1 MKRVL
6 LADDEHSSIDIIRYF
21 IEKNHLLLE
30 VVGEASNG
38 EETIKLVK
46 ELKPDILFLDI
57 QMPVM
62 SGLLVM
68 ETLKREYHR
77 DITII
82 IISAYE
88 SFEYVQRALRLNA
101 KDYLTKPLLY
111 DQFCETM
118 ARVLGYHYTDNP
130 TFNAFLE
137 YIDENYQED
146 TSLTE
151 CAALLATSE
160 SNIKRMLKKYVQ
172 MSFSDYRNAV
182 RINKSI
188 EMLEN
193 GVPIK
198 DAADNSGFNNLNYY
212 YRVFRERTGMT
223 PKQYVL
229 NEMGNGH

>member
-6 LADDEHSSIDIIRYF
+6 LADDEHSSIEIIRYF
-21 IEKNHLLLE
+21 IDKNNLLLD
-30 VVGEASNG
+30 VVGEASDG
-38 EETIKLVK
+38 EETVRLVK
-46 ELKPDILFLDI
+46 DLKPDILFLDI

-77 DITII
+77 EITII
-82 IISAYE
+82 VISAYE
-88 SFEYVQRALRLNA
+88 SFEYVQHALRLNA

-118 ARVLGYHYTDNP
+118 ARVLGYRYTDNP

-137 YIDENYQED
+137 YIDEKYMED
-146 TSLTE
+146 ASLTE
-151 CAALLATSE
+151 CAAQLATSE

-172 MSFSDYRNAV
+172 MSFSDYRNSV

-188 EMLEN
+188 EMLSE

-198 DAADNSGFNNLNYY
+198 DAAVNSGFNNLNYY
-212 YRVFRERTGMT
+212 YRVFRDRTGIT
-223 PKQYVL
+223 PKQYIL
-229 NEMGNGH
+229 NELGDK